1 MSYPLNTNIPNA
13 ACRASAQQIQ
23 INRILCSSSSSSYCV
38 SQQIILKDY
47 LRLNGYLNLLNF
59 KIKELMYSNEFTFI
73 ILFIF
78 GCSGSSWLCGL
89 FSTWIK
95 QGLLSC
101 CRGWALGG
109 VGFSSWGSWAL
120 EPKLSNCGAH
130 RLSCSAACGI
140 FPNPGSN
147 SCLLH

>member
-23 INRILCSSSSSSYCV
+23 INRILCSSSSSSYCA

-47 LRLNGYLNLLNF
+47 LRLNCYLNLLNY
-59 KIKELMYSNEFTFI
+59 KNKELVYSNKFTFI

-78 GCSGSSWLCGL
+78 DCPGSLLLCGL
-89 FSTWIK
+89 FSTCSK

-101 CRGWALGG
+101 CRAWALGG
-109 VGFSSWGSWAL
+109 VGFSNWGSWAL
-120 EPKLSNCGAH
+120 EPRLSNCGAQ
-130 RLSCSAACGI
+130 A
-140 FPNPGSN
+140 
-147 SCLLH
+147 